1 MAKIITFGEIMLRLK
16 SPGYERFFQ
25 SPALEATFGGGEANV
40 AVSLANYGLD
50 AAFVTVMPKNDI
62 AEACIRE
69 LRGFGVDTTKIV
81 RKDGRLGIY
90 YLETG
95 AVQRPS
101 KVIYD
106 RAGSTIAE
114 AKAGDIDWKKVF
126 EGATW
131 FHLTGI
137 TPAISQGA
145 ADLSL
150 EAVKA
155 AKELGVHVSCD
166 LNYRKNLW
174 KYGKRADEVMTEL
187 VKYVDTVIA
196 NEEDFQK
203 ALGLSAES
211 SSAAEEGQIDVELYK
226 KIASSAMA
234 KYPNIKRVAI
244 TLRESKSANHND
256 WSACLYNGKDFFL
269 SRKYSITDIV
279 DRVGGGDSFGGGLI
293 YGLNTYSDEKT
304 ALEFAVAASCLKHT
318 IPGDYNRVS
327 AAEVE
332 SLMKGSGTGRVQR

>member
-1 MAKIITFGEIMLRLK
+1 M
-16 SPGYERFFQ
+16 
-25 SPALEATFGGGEANV
+25 LEATFGGGEANV
-40 AVSLANYGLD
+40 AVSLANYGMD
-50 AAFVTVMPKNDI
+50 VSFVTVLPKNDI

-69 LRGFGVDTTKIV
+69 LRGFGVDTSKIV

-114 AKAGDIDWKKVF
+114 AVSGDIDWKAVF
-126 EGATW
+126 DGATW

-155 AKELGVHVSCD
+155 AKALGVHVSCD

-174 KYGKRADEVMTEL
+174 KYGKKADEVMTEL

-203 ALGLSAES
+203 SLGLSAES
-211 SSAAEEGQIDVELYK
+211 ASAVQEGQIDVELYK
-226 KIASSAMA
+226 KIAASAMA

-256 WSACLYNGKDFFL
+256 WSACLYNGKEFFL

-293 YGLNTYSDEKT
+293 YGLNNYESEKD

-318 IPGDYNRVS
+318 IPGDYNRVTV
-327 AAEVE
+327 AEVE

>member
-1 MAKIITFGEIMLRLK
+1 MGKIITFGEIMLRLK
-16 SPGYERFFQ
+16 SPAYERFFQ
-25 SPALEATFGGGEANV
+25 SPSLEATFGGGEANV
-40 AVSLANYGLD
+40 SVSLANYGLD
-50 AAFVTVMPKNDI
+50 TAFVTVLPKNDV
-62 AEACIRE
+62 ADACIRE
-69 LRGFGVDTTKIV
+69 LRGFGVDTSKIV
-81 RKDGRLGIY
+81 RGGNRVGLY
-90 YLETG
+90 FLETG

-106 RAGSTIAE
+106 RAGSSIAE
-114 AKAGDIDWKKVF
+114 AKPGDIDWDKTL

-131 FHLTGI
+131 FHFTGI

-145 ADLSL
+145 ADLCL
-150 EAVKA
+150 EALKA
-155 AKELGVHVSCD
+155 CKERGIHVSCD

-203 ALGLSAES
+203 ALCLKAES
-211 SSAAEEGQIDVELYK
+211 QADVEEGELNVENYK
-226 KIASSAMA
+226 AIASLAMET
-234 KYPNIKRVAI
+234 YPNIKRVAI

-256 WSACLYNGKDFFL
+256 WRACLYNGKDFFL
-269 SRKYSITDIV
+269 SRKYAITDIV

-293 YGLNTYSDEKT
+293 YGLNTYADEQT

-318 IPGDYNRVS
+318 IIGDYNRVS
-327 AAEVE
+327 VAEVE

>member
-1 MAKIITFGEIMLRLK
+1 MGKIITFGEIMLRLK

-25 SPALEATFGGGEANV
+25 SPSLEATFGGGEANV
-40 AVSLANYGLD
+40 SVSLANYGLD
-50 AAFVTVMPKNDI
+50 TAFVTVLPKNDV

-69 LRGFGVDTTKIV
+69 LRGFGVDTTKIARGGNRV
-81 RKDGRLGIY
+81 GIY
-90 YLETG
+90 FLETG

-106 RAGSTIAE
+106 RAGSSICE
-114 AKAGDIDWKKVF
+114 AKPGDIDWDKTL

-131 FHLTGI
+131 FHFTGI

-145 ADLSL
+145 ADLCL
-150 EAVKA
+150 EALKA
-155 AKELGVHVSCD
+155 CKERGIHVSCD

-203 ALGLSAES
+203 ALCLKAES
-211 SSAAEEGQIDVELYK
+211 QADVEEGELNVENYK
-226 KIASSAMA
+226 AIASLAMET
-234 KYPNIKRVAI
+234 YPNIKRVAI

-256 WSACLYNGKDFFL
+256 WRACLYNGKDFFL
-269 SRKYSITDIV
+269 SRKYAITDIV

-293 YGLNTYSDEKT
+293 YGLNTYEDEQS

-318 IPGDYNRVS
+318 IIGDYNRVTV
-327 AAEVE
+327 AEVE
-332 SLMKGSGTGRVQR
+332 SLMKGSGNGRVQR

>member
-1 MAKIITFGEIMLRLK
+1 MGKIVTFGEIMLRLK

-40 AVSLANYGLD
+40 SVSLANYGLD
-50 AAFVTVMPKNDI
+50 TAFVTVLPDNDI
-62 AEACIRE
+62 GTACIRE
-69 LRGFGVDTTKIV
+69 LRGFGVDTSKIV
-81 RKDGRLGIY
+81 RTPGRMGIY

-95 AVQRPS
+95 SVQRPS

-114 AKAGDIDWKKVF
+114 AGPDAIDWDKAF

-137 TPAISQGA
+137 TPAISA
-145 ADLSL
+145 AAAELSL
-150 EAVKA
+150 KAVKA
-155 AKELGVHVSCD
+155 AQAKGVHVSCD

-203 ALGLSAES
+203 ALCLSVES
-211 SSAAEEGQIDVELYK
+211 SGAVEAGEIDVENYK
-226 KIASSAMA
+226 KIAALAMET
-234 KYPNIKRVAI
+234 YPNIKRVAI

-269 SRKYSITDIV
+269 SRKYMITDIV

-293 YGLNTYSDEKT
+293 YGLNTYPDEKT

>member
-1 MAKIITFGEIMLRLK
+1 MAKVVTFGEIMLRLK

-25 SPALEATFGGGEANV
+25 SPSLEATFGGGEANV
-40 AVSLANYGLD
+40 SVSLANYGMD
-50 AAFVTVMPKNDI
+50 TAFVSVLPKNDI
-62 AEACIRE
+62 GEACIRE
-69 LRGFGVDTTKIV
+69 LRGFGVDVSSIV
-81 RKDGRLGIY
+81 RTDGRMGIY

-106 RAGSTIAE
+106 RAGSAICE
-114 AKAGDIDWKKVF
+114 AKPGDIDWQKAF

-155 AKELGVHVSCD
+155 AKSMGLHVSCD

-203 ALGLSAES
+203 SLCLSVE
-211 SSAAEEGQIDVELYK
+211 SSAAVEDGQINVENYK
-226 KIASSAMA
+226 KIAALAME
-234 KYPNIKRVAI
+234 KYPNIQRVAI

-269 SRKYSITDIV
+269 SRKYAITDIV

-293 YGLNTYSDEKT
+293 YGLNTYPDEKT

-318 IPGDYNRVS
+318 IGGDFNRVS
-327 AAEVE
+327 VAEVE

>member
-1 MAKIITFGEIMLRLK
+1 MAKVVPFGEIMLRLK
-16 SPGYERFFQ
+16 SPAYERLFQ
-25 SPALEATFGGGEANV
+25 SPVLEATFGGGEANV
-40 AVSLANYGLD
+40 SVSLANYGMD
-50 AAFVTVMPKNDI
+50 TAFVSVLPKGDI
-62 AEACIRE
+62 GDACIRE
-69 LRGFGVDTTKIV
+69 LRGFGVDTSKIV
-81 RKDGRLGIY
+81 RKDGRMGIY

-114 AKAGDIDWKKVF
+114 AVSGDIDWDKAL

-131 FHLTGI
+131 FHVTGI
-137 TPAISQGA
+137 TPAISEGA
-145 ADLSL
+145 AALTM

-155 AKELGVHVSCD
+155 AKARGLEVSCD
-166 LNYRKNLW
+166 LNYRKKLW
-174 KYGKRADEVMTEL
+174 KWGKKADEVMKEL

-196 NEEDFQK
+196 NEEDFQMS
-203 ALGLSAES
+203 LGISAES
-211 SSAAEEGQIDVELYK
+211 SSAVEEGQINVELYK
-226 KIASSAMA
+226 AIAAKAMA
-234 KYPNIKRVAI
+234 EYPNIKRVAI

-256 WSACLYNGKDFFL
+256 WSACLYNGKDFYL
-269 SRKYSITDIV
+269 SRKYAITDIV

-293 YGLNTYSDEKT
+293 YGLNTYDDEKT

-318 IPGDYNRVS
+318 ILGDYNRVS
-327 AAEVE
+327 ASEVE

>member
-1 MAKIITFGEIMLRLK
+1 MAKVVTFGEIMLRLK
-16 SPGYERFFQ
+16 SPAYERFFQ
-25 SPALEATFGGGEANV
+25 SPVLEATFGGGEANV

-50 AAFVTVMPKNDI
+50 VSFVTVLPKNDI

-69 LRGFGVDTTKIV
+69 LRGFGVDTGKIG

-101 KVIYD
+101 KVVYD
-106 RAGSTIAE
+106 RAGSAIAE

-126 EGATW
+126 DGATW

-155 AKELGVHVSCD
+155 AKEMGVHVSCD

-174 KYGKRADEVMTEL
+174 KYGKKADEVMTEL

-203 ALGLSAES
+203 SLGLSAES
-211 SSAAEEGQIDVELYK
+211 ASAVQEGQIDVELYK

-256 WSACLYNGKDFFL
+256 WSACLYNGKEFFL

-293 YGLNTYSDEKT
+293 YGLNTYESEKD

-318 IPGDYNRVS
+318 IPGDYNRVTV
-327 AAEVE
+327 AEVE

>member
-1 MAKIITFGEIMLRLK
+1 MAKVVTFGEVMLRLK
-16 SPGYERFFQ
+16 SPAYERLFQ

-40 AVSLANYGLD
+40 SVSLANYGMD
-50 AAFVTVMPKNDI
+50 TAFVSVLPKGDI
-62 AEACIRE
+62 GDACIRE
-69 LRGFGVDTTKIV
+69 LRGFGVDTSKIV
-81 RKDGRLGIY
+81 RKDGRMGIY

-114 AKAGDIDWKKVF
+114 AVSGDIDWDKAL

-131 FHLTGI
+131 FHVTGI
-137 TPAISQGA
+137 TPAISEGA
-145 ADLSL
+145 AALTM

-155 AKELGVHVSCD
+155 AKARGLEVSCD
-166 LNYRKNLW
+166 LNYRKKLW
-174 KYGKRADEVMTEL
+174 NWGKKADEVMKEL

-196 NEEDFQK
+196 NEEDFQMS
-203 ALGLSAES
+203 LGISAES
-211 SSAAEEGQIDVELYK
+211 SSAVEEGQINVELYK
-226 KIASSAMA
+226 AIAAKAMA
-234 KYPNIKRVAI
+234 EYPNIKRVAI

-256 WSACLYNGKDFFL
+256 WSACLYNGKDFYL
-269 SRKYSITDIV
+269 SRKYAITDIV

-293 YGLNTYSDEKT
+293 YGLNTYDDEKT

-318 IPGDYNRVS
+318 ILGDYNRVS
-327 AAEVE
+327 ASEVE